1 MSRGTRR
8 AALLFRSAHR
18 SAVAASANDWIMDN
32 DIRIPCIRQVF
43 VSNRAAG
50 EATEVRYELQ
60 AGESRTATEGRDT
73 TPARRFAELFVRP
86 NKIVASIRI
95 LTQTVTLIQE
105 PGDLKP
111 FAQPLIVVL
120 DLNVSNMNVYRFK
133 VYSIAC
139 F

>member
-1 MSRGTRR
+1 MSWRELAWLANRSLAHEYRRGFGTI
-8 AALLFRSAHR
+8 
-18 SAVAASANDWIMDN
+18 D
-32 DIRIPCIRQVF
+32 
-43 VSNRAAG
+43 
-50 EATEVRYELQ
+50 LQ
-60 AGESRTATEGRDT
+60 LAEK
-73 TPARRFAELFVRP
+73 FAELFVRP

-120 DLNVSNMNVYRFK
+120 DLNVSNINVYRFK
-133 VYSIAC
+133 VCSIAC